1 LIIYCF
7 IKKNVGNENLKTL
20 IKRSQKYMDDIKLP
34 IYVKLIP
41 VIFLLGI
48 LGIFSVYG
56 QDVGE
61 VCILRN

>member
-1 LIIYCF
+1 
-7 IKKNVGNENLKTL
+7 
-20 IKRSQKYMDDIKLP
+20 MHDDIKLP

-48 LGIFSVYG
+48 LGIFSIYG